1 MKSFTLLNYLI
12 FVSIVSLA
20 GVRYSKAL
28 GEEIPNQGDKQI
40 VSNRAVDLLAQNSN
54 TSIVKITDV
63 KVNSTDKGIEVIL
76 STANAKSLQPVGK
89 NQGNSLIVDIPN
101 AVLALTDEK
110 DFQVENPA
118 EGITS
123 VSLTQVDENNI
134 RLTVMGK
141 SGVPK
146 VELFDSKQAL
156 TFTVTPTVSTAQQPT
171 EKPEAV
177 SEESTQQTT
186 DETQSKPSTTAE
198 DEAIELIVTGEQD
211 SFTVPN
217 ATTGTR
223 TDTPLR
229 DTPQSIQVI
238 PRKIIDEQ
246 QAIELD
252 DVLRNASGVVSGSQ
266 DPRGQRFTI
275 RGFDSSSVLRDG
287 IRLTNGG
294 SGNIGFLDLS
304 NVERVEVLKGPA
316 AILYGSLEPGG
327 VVNLVSKQP
336 VSEPYYDVGFRV
348 GNRGLIEPSI
358 DFSGPLTDDKR
369 VLYRLNALYRREDSF
384 RDFDVPIE
392 KFFIAPTISWKISD
406 RTDLTVN
413 LEYTDDKRPGDFAG
427 IPAIGDRV
435 ADIPF
440 DRITG
445 EPDDNARNESLRV
458 AYKLEH
464 RFSDDWKVRNN
475 FSYYDLNP
483 YFIANAGPIS
493 PFFFNEST
501 GDINR
506 IYIQNSQPV
515 ENFELQTNVVGKFST
530 GSLKHTLLAGVDLFR
545 QDFTGFRR
553 FDLSPQPV
561 FNIFNPEYGLVSRP
575 DSFDDDLPKI
585 SESRTDSLGIY
596 LQDQIKVGDKF
607 HILAGIR
614 YDTVQ
619 QESENFENNTSS
631 SQNDDAFSPRVGL
644 VYQPTKEL
652 SLYGS
657 YSTSFAPNSGET
669 RSGNFLD
676 PERGEQFEIGARA
689 ELLNGGL
696 VANLAVFDITKKNV
710 STGDPTNTAR
720 ETFVVA
726 IGEQRSRGIEL
737 DLIGKISPAWNV
749 VANYAYTDADITKD
763 NTSIEGNRLFGVP
776 EHNFN
781 LWTTY
786 KIQKGSLKGLGL
798 SLGFNFIDDR
808 FGDNDNSFV
817 LENYF
822 LTNAAISYKR
832 DNWEAA
838 LNFRNLFDV
847 QYIDSSEG
855 FSRLFETRPGAG
867 FTVIGSL
874 SVKF

>member
-1 MKSFTLLNYLI
+1 MKSFTLLNYLVL
-12 FVSIVSLA
+12 VSIVSLA
-20 GVRYSKAL
+20 GVRYSKVL
-28 GEEIPNQGDKQI
+28 GSEIPHQGDKQI
-40 VSNRAVDLLAQNSN
+40 VSNRAVDLFAQNSN
-54 TSIVKITDV
+54 TSIVKITGV

-76 STANAKSLQPVGK
+76 EAANAKNLQPVGK
-89 NQGNSLIVDIPN
+89 NQGNSLIADIPN
-101 AVLALTDEK
+101 AVLTLPDNE
-110 DFQVENPA
+110 DFKVENPA

-123 VSLTQVDENNI
+123 VSVTQVDENNI
-134 RLTVMGK
+134 RLTVTGK

-156 TFTVTPTVSTAQQPT
+156 IFTLTPTVSTAQQPT
-171 EKPEAV
+171 EKPEAT
-177 SEESTQQTT
+177 SSESTQQAT
-186 DETQSKPSTTAE
+186 DDTQSKPSSPEE
-198 DEAIELIVTGEQD
+198 DEVIELVVTGERD

-252 DVLRNASGVVSGSQ
+252 DVLRNASGVVSNSQ

-287 IRLTNGG
+287 IRLTNGAN
-294 SGNIGFLDLS
+294 GNIGFPDLS

-316 AILYGSLEPGG
+316 AILFGSLEPGG
-327 VVNLVSKQP
+327 VINLVSKEP
-336 VSEPYYDVGFRV
+336 LSEPYYNLNFRV
-348 GNRGLIEPSI
+348 GNRELIEPRI
-358 DFSGPLTDDKR
+358 DISGPLTEDKR
-369 VLYRLNALYRREDSF
+369 LLYRLNTVYRREESF

-406 RTDLTVN
+406 RTDLTLN
-413 LEYTDDKRPGDFAG
+413 LEYNDDKRPADFVG

-435 ADIPF
+435 ADVPF

-445 EPDDNARNESLRV
+445 EPDDDARNETLRV
-458 AYKLEH
+458 AYKFEH
-464 RFSDDWKVRNN
+464 RFNDDWKIRNN
-475 FSYYDLNP
+475 FSFSDLDSD
-483 YFIANAGPIS
+483 FIANVGPIS
-493 PFFFNEST
+493 PFFFDETT
-501 GDINR
+501 GDITRAWLQNR
-506 IYIQNSQPV
+506 QTAQS
-515 ENFELQTNVVGKFST
+515 FELQTNVVGKFST
-530 GSLKHTLLAGVDLFR
+530 GSVKHTLLAGVDLFR
-545 QDFTGFRR
+545 RDNATFRNT
-553 FDLSPQPV
+553 DLSPQPV
-561 FNIFNPEYGLVSRP
+561 FNIFNPVYGLVSRP
-575 DSFDDDLPKI
+575 DSFDEEAPKTGDG
-585 SESRTDSLGIY
+585 RTDSLGIY

-631 SQNDDAFSPRVGL
+631 SQNDDAFSPRLGL
-644 VYQPTKEL
+644 VYQPSKDL
-652 SLYGS
+652 SLYTS

-669 RSGNFLD
+669 RSGDILD

-710 STGDPTNTAR
+710 STGDPTNAVG
-720 ETFVVA
+720 ESFVVA
-726 IGEQRSRGIEL
+726 VGEQRSRGIEL
-737 DLIGKISPAWNV
+737 DLIGKISPGWNV

-786 KIQKGSLKGLGL
+786 EIQKGSLKGLGL
-798 SLGFNFIDDR
+798 SLGFNFVDER

-817 LENYF
+817 LESYL